1 MDRQPFP
8 IENELKCSV
17 VGDNTG
23 KQNVAMEKNKGVCP
37 GGRVL
42 KRRREC
48 NHDLCPRCFNK
59 NEICI
64 HVLQCLVNLERTQR
78 KKAIEELE
86 DTLVTLQTNLSII
99 TVWKSK
105 LLGWKDQTRVHSAN
119 SV

>member
-8 IENELKCSV
+8 IESELKYSV

-23 KQNVAMEKNKGVCP
+23 KQNVAMEKYKGFCP
-37 GGRVL
+37 GERVL
-42 KRRREC
+42 KRRREW
-48 NHDLCPRCFNK
+48 NHDLCPRCYNK

-64 HVLQCLVNLERTQR
+64 HVLQCPVDSERTQR

-86 DTLVTLQTNLSII
+86 DTLVTLQTHLSII

-105 LLGWKDQTRVHSAN
+105 LLGWQDQTRVHSAN
-119 SV
+119 SA